1 MRLAYKLLSISAV
14 STMSMLVFNSNYNV
28 ALAQIRGQDSQQFFD
43 RGNQLMEQQIQQIQ
57 QENTQQIQQ
66 TPQENRQQTQ
76 QTSQENTQQIQ
87 PENTQQIEENDEV
100 KETELE
106 NQLEMKLPDKLEE
119 KEVPAPAM
127 GLDENVPESPD
138 EEIKIQQN

>member
-1 MRLAYKLLSISAV
+1 MKIAYKFLSIASV
-14 STMSMLVFNSNYNV
+14 STISILVFNSNHNV

-66 TPQENRQQTQ
+66 TPQEN
-76 QTSQENTQQIQ
+76 
-87 PENTQQIEENDEV
+87 TQQIEENDEV

-106 NQLEMKLPDKLEE
+106 NQLEMKSPDKVEE
-119 KEVPAPAM
+119 KEIPAPAV